1 MTSTC
6 TAATKHNFYCVV
18 KACLELINLPLVDI
32 LATYVK
38 DVDLFNRIN
47 SCPNLLSGRNKLRID
62 QQKICY
68 LTPPA
73 VPDYKKF
80 DVTLLYTLI
89 RNLCPPSLR
98 PTQGWGYEPKITDTQ
113 VGDDIE
119 RLRLFRNN
127 YCAHAVFEEIP
138 DKEFESLWNDLKS
151 VIRRIQ
157 SNGLTVFSVNY
168 EQELT
173 AIENYKFTHDYLE
186 KCEVLLKA
194 FLKLQT
200 DERGKNIIR
209 KVLFLKFVHYN
220 KKVHLLHV
228 IYMYMLIR

>member
-6 TAATKHNFYCVV
+6 TATTKHNFYCVV

-38 DVDLFNRIN
+38 DVDLFNQIN
-47 SCPNLLSGRNKLRID
+47 SCPNLLSGRNKLRTD

-89 RNLCPPSLR
+89 RNLCPLLK

-113 VGDDIE
+113 LGDDIE

-138 DKEFESLWNDLKS
+138 DPNFVILWKDLKS
-151 VIRRIQ
+151 VINRIQ
-157 SNGLTVFSVNY
+157 SKTTCSVNY
-168 EQELT
+168 EQELIK
-173 AIENYKFTHDYLE
+173 IENSKFTHDYLE
-186 KCEVLLKA
+186 SCKLLLEA
-194 FLKLQT
+194 FLRLQT
-200 DERGKNIIR
+200 GK
-209 KVLFLKFVHYN
+209 
-220 KKVHLLHV
+220 
-228 IYMYMLIR
+228 

>member
-18 KACLELINLPLVDI
+18 KASLELINLPLIDI

-89 RNLCPPSLR
+89 RNLCPFLR
-98 PTQGWGYEPKITDTQ
+98 PTQGWGYEPKTTDTQ
-113 VGDDIE
+113 LGDDIE

-138 DKEFESLWNDLKS
+138 DTEFEILWRNLQS
-151 VIRRIQ
+151 VINRIQ
-157 SNGLTVFSVNY
+157 SKTTSSVNY
-168 EQELT
+168 EQELIK
-173 AIENYKFTHDYLE
+173 IENSKFNHDYLE
-186 KCEVLLKA
+186 KYKLLLEA
-194 FLKLQT
+194 LLKLQT
-200 DERGKNIIR
+200 DDKGKNI
-209 KVLFLKFVHYN
+209 LST
-220 KKVHLLHV
+220 
-228 IYMYMLIR
+228 

>member
-47 SCPNLLSGRNKLRID
+47 SCPNLLSGRNKLRSD
-62 QQKICY
+62 QRNICY
-68 LTPPA
+68 LKPPA
-73 VPDYKKF
+73 VPDYKTF

-89 RNLCPPSLR
+89 RNLCHSLR
-98 PTQGWGYEPKITDTQ
+98 PTQGWGNEPKTTDIQ

-127 YCAHAVFEEIP
+127 YYAHAVSEAIP
-138 DKEFESLWNDLKS
+138 DTEFEILWRNLKS
-151 VIRRIQ
+151 VINRIQ
-157 SNGLTVFSVNY
+157 SKTTCSVNF
-168 EQELT
+168 EQELIK
-173 AIENYKFTHDYLE
+173 IEHSKFNHKYLE
-186 KCEVLLKA
+186 KCELLLKA
-194 FLKLQT
+194 LLRLQT
-200 DERGKNIIR
+200 EDKGKTI
-209 KVLFLKFVHYN
+209 LGT
-220 KKVHLLHV
+220 
-228 IYMYMLIR
+228 

>member
-18 KACLELINLPLVDI
+18 KASLELINLPLIDI

-47 SCPNLLSGRNKLRID
+47 SCPNLLSGRYKLRID

-89 RNLCPPSLR
+89 RNLCPSLR
-98 PTQGWGYEPKITDTQ
+98 PTQGWGYEPKTTDTQ
-113 VGDDIE
+113 LGDDIE

-138 DKEFESLWNDLKS
+138 DTEFEILWRNLQS
-151 VIRRIQ
+151 VINRIQ
-157 SNGLTVFSVNY
+157 SKTTSSVNY
-168 EQELT
+168 EQELIK
-173 AIENYKFTHDYLE
+173 IENSKFNHDYLE
-186 KCEVLLKA
+186 KYKLLLEA
-194 FLKLQT
+194 LLKLQT
-200 DERGKNIIR
+200 DDKGKNI
-209 KVLFLKFVHYN
+209 LST
-220 KKVHLLHV
+220 
-228 IYMYMLIR
+228 